1 MRPLMK
7 LIFILF
13 LAALFIEF
21 CRYIYKI
28 GTEPEP
34 HRSVNPYSAYGK
46 MFNLFPS
53 SPHLS
58 SDTTFF

>member
-1 MRPLMK
+1 MRPFIK
-7 LIFILF
+7 LIFIL
-13 LAALFIEF
+13 LLVALFLEF

-34 HRSVNPYSAYGK
+34 YRSVNPYSAYG
-46 MFNLFPS
+46 MMPNQFPS

-58 SDTTFF
+58 